1 MRNAHVLATD
11 VLVRPRHRPAAGI
24 GDSLAGGVFAAATF
38 LAPGLASLDGMLRSK
53 RTARARAALSR
64 AHAGR
69 TTGSAELEAIWFARI
84 AREGLR
90 LLLVLGFAD
99 AVLRRVEV
107 SGISRASERSCVY
120 AIYHT
125 PWGRVLALWME
136 RQSSGVL
143 LSAPRWLKRAG
154 RAHVP
159 CTWRGLR
166 ELVDRISH
174 GGLAAVTT
182 DHFGPAGAHTTP
194 AILLGR
200 AVHVWTGAA
209 RIAAAAGVP
218 IVPVLTRYRAGRIQI
233 TFDAAI
239 AVDEVG
245 AAAATRR
252 VIAAFD
258 AELRRDPSGWEH
270 AHRFLS
276 MSPARVPT
284 DRVAER
290 PAAPEHTPDEAAIP
304 ARYGP
309 FSARP
314 CRPFTS

>member
-1 MRNAHVLATD
+1 MRNTHALATD
-11 VLVRPRHRPAAGI
+11 VYGRPFRRSTTREI
-24 GDSLAGGVFAAATF
+24 GDSLVGGVFAAATF
-38 LAPGLASLDGMLRSK
+38 LAPPLAILDGMLRPK

-69 TTGSAELEAIWFARI
+69 TDGSAELEAIWFARS

-90 LLLVLGFAD
+90 LLLILGFAD

-107 SGISRASERSCVY
+107 TGISPASGGNCVY

-136 RQSSGVL
+136 RRTDGVL
-143 LSAPRWLKRAG
+143 LSAQRWLKRAG
-154 RAHVP
+154 RAHMP

-174 GGLAAVTT
+174 GGSAAVTT
-182 DHFGPAGAHTTP
+182 DHFGPAGHHTTP
-194 AILLGR
+194 ALLLGR
-200 AVHVWTGAA
+200 AVHVSTGVA

-218 IVPVLTRYRAGRIQI
+218 IVPVVTRYRAGKLHVA
-233 TFDAAI
+233 FDAAI
-239 AVDEVG
+239 AVDEMG
-245 AAAATRR
+245 PASATRR

-276 MSPARVPT
+276 A
-284 DRVAER
+284 VAAN
-290 PAAPEHTPDEAAIP
+290 P
-304 ARYGP
+304 
-309 FSARP
+309 
-314 CRPFTS
+314 

>member
-1 MRNAHVLATD
+1 MKNAHVLATD
-11 VLVRPRHRPAAGI
+11 VFGRACRRPATSDV
-24 GDSLAGGVFAAATF
+24 GDALVGGVFAAATF
-38 LAPGLASLDGMLRSK
+38 LAPALAMVDGMLRPK

-69 TTGSAELEAIWFARI
+69 ADGSAGLEAIWFARI

-107 SGISRASERSCVY
+107 TGTSPASGGSCVY

-136 RQSSGVL
+136 RRTDGVL
-143 LSAPRWLKRAG
+143 LSAERWLKRAG
-154 RAHVP
+154 RAHMP

-174 GGLAAVTT
+174 GGSAAVTT
-182 DHFGPAGAHTTP
+182 DHFGPAGRHTTP
-194 AILLGR
+194 ALLLGR
-200 AVHVWTGAA
+200 AVHMSTGVA

-218 IVPVLTRYRAGRIQI
+218 IVPVITRYRAGKLQVA
-233 TFDAAI
+233 FDAAI

-258 AELRRDPSGWEH
+258 AELRRDPSGWEL

-276 MSPARVPT
+276 AVPASP
-284 DRVAER
+284 
-290 PAAPEHTPDEAAIP
+290 
-304 ARYGP
+304 
-309 FSARP
+309 
-314 CRPFTS
+314 